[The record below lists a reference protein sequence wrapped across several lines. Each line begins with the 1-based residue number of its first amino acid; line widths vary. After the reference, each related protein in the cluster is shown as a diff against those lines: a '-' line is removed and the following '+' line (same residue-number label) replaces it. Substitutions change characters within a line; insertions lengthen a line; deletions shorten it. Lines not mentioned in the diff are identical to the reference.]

1 MSDTK
6 KPAARV
12 SLYPVSAAIW
22 RNQTS
27 KGVFYSVTFERN
39 YKDET
44 GKFQASSSF
53 NAGDLLTLSK
63 LADLADTKIR
73 ELRAADRQ
81 PDEEAA

>member
-6 KPAARV
+6 KPAAKL

-27 KGVFYSVTFERN
+27 NRAFYSVTFERT
-39 YKDET
+39 YKDEA
-44 GKFQASSSF
+44 GKYQTSSTF

-63 LADLADTKIR
+63 LADLCDTKIR

>member
-6 KPAARV
+6 KPAARL